1 MSREK
6 MLQAEIALKDEQ
18 LADLTKEVE
27 RLRRQAEESE
37 KRSQSAAT
45 SESKIAELKKTISKL
60 APAAKKTVQ
69 YAAEL
74 NETRRRLAIV
84 EKERNELSKN
94 YAAIRGQTAALK
106 SALDKTLKDVRVV
119 ENKRK
124 VAAERV
130 RTAAAAAKAMARK
143 KLMIIFAAALLCVAA
158 IGGSYVYVR
167 TALAPPAE
175 LSNEAAAA
183 FKRYAPEYRLVVEL
197 AAQNERDALNV
208 ERTRLAAERNC
219 YQELGENTVW
229 DKIALYGWLALIFGG
244 GFFSGVITI
253 VALFVFRMR

>member
-27 RLRRQAEESE
+27 RLRRQAKESE
-37 KRSQSAAT
+37 KRSQSAAA
-45 SESKIAELKKTISKL
+45 SESAIAELKKTISKL

-74 NETRRRLAIV
+74 NETRRRLTIV

-106 SALDKTLKDVRVV
+106 SALDKTQKDVRALNS
-119 ENKRK
+119 ERK
-124 VAAERV
+124 EAAAQAKAAEA
-130 RTAAAAAKAMARK
+130 TTKATARK
-143 KLMIIFAAALLCVAA
+143 NLTIIFITALLCAGMVC
-158 IGGSYVYVR
+158 GSYAYVKA
-167 TALAPPAE
+167 ALAPPAE
-175 LSNEAAAA
+175 LSEDAAAA
-183 FKRYAPEYRLVVEL
+183 FKQHAAEYRLVIETAVRS
-197 AAQNERDALNV
+197 ERDALN
-208 ERTRLAAERNC
+208 AERNR

-229 DKIALYGWLALIFGG
+229 DKIALYGWLALIFVG
-244 GFFSGVITI
+244 GFFSGVIAI